1 MSKVIKS
8 LENGGILLKRNTKW
22 VKNQKGGY
30 LGNILTPLIKF
41 GLPWIKNVLTPIAN
55 AILKLLELMIVASEI
70 DRATHH
76 LWIRSDW

>member
-22 VKNQKGGY
+22 KKKKKGGY

-41 GLPWIKNVLTPIAN
+41 GLP
-55 AILKLLELMIVASEI
+55 
-70 DRATHH
+70 
-76 LWIRSDW
+76 